1 MTTENREQR
10 VEAYKLLNQ
19 AIDALVGPVAPGT
32 QIATDAVV
40 IVGCQGVNEQGFR
53 IGSTGIFV
61 RDGAQPFWITRSLV
75 REAATALDDATR
87 PARCECC
94 DD

>member
-1 MTTENREQR
+1 MTDRDQR
-10 VEAYKLLNQ
+10 AEAYRLLNT

-32 QIATDAVV
+32 QIATDAVL
-40 IVGCQGVNEQGFR
+40 IVGCQGVNDEGNR

-75 REAATALDDATR
+75 REAAQALDDATR

-94 DD
+94 DE